1 MKTFILLFGLFIL
14 ASVHASDQAGF
25 IESSDGVKLYYE
37 KTGSGQPLILIAGG
51 PGDSHAY
58 FKPYF
63 KQLQKKFTVIYFDA
77 RGRGRSTRLTDFAL
91 YSVDKDVEDLESLR
105 RTLGFEKVHLFGHSY
120 GGIVAQSYAL
130 AHPNNVRRVI
140 LCNTFHS
147 AVGWQNNI
155 DNCNRHIQESY
166 PDVWTRLMEM
176 RKAMKSSATEW
187 RALYDHCYATMYWYS
202 VEKHKK
208 HLSKYAAIQTSDDA
222 FSEPVYY
229 AIIGDDP
236 DFEVGGSMKNLD
248 LRPLIGQLKSPVLI
262 LTGRSDKVATTK
274 QAFEIKELIPNA
286 KIYIFEKSGHL
297 PFAEEN
303 KSFTKVV
310 RDFLNGN
317 F

>member
-1 MKTFILLFGLFIL
+1 MKTFILLFGFL
-14 ASVHASDQAGF
+14 SVSSVYSSDQTGF

-63 KQLQKKFTVIYFDA
+63 KQFQKSFTVIFFDA
-77 RGRGRSTRLTDFAL
+77 RGRGRSTSLTDPAL
-91 YSVDKDVEDLESLR
+91 YSVDKDVEDIDNLR
-105 RTLGFEKVHLFGHSY
+105 QALGFDKVHLFGHSY
-120 GGIVAQSYAL
+120 GGIIAQSYAL
-130 AHPNNVRRVI
+130 THPDHVRKVI

-147 AVGWQNNI
+147 AEGWQNNI

-176 RKAMKSSATEW
+176 RKTMKSSASEW
-187 RALYDHCYATMYWYS
+187 RTVYDQCYATMYWYS
-202 VEKHKK
+202 SEKHKK
-208 HLSKYAAIQTSDDA
+208 HLSKYSAIQTQQDV
-222 FSEPVYY
+222 FSEAVYY

-236 DFEVGGSMKNLD
+236 DFEVSGTMKNLD
-248 LRPLIGQLKSPVLI
+248 LRPTLRHLTMPVLV
-262 LTGRSDKVATTK
+262 LTGRADKVATTK

-286 KIYIFEKSGHL
+286 KIHIFEKSGHL

-317 F
+317 L